1 MNNVLIHPAY
11 FGSIAQYVA
20 LAKAE
25 EIIYEECDN
34 YQKQTYRNRTYIYGA
49 NGKLLLNVPILHS
62 GVKGVKRL
70 YKDIKIEHQFNS
82 LTIHWKSLESA
93 YRTSP
98 YFEFYEDEL
107 APLFESKPEFL
118 LDFNYKCTEFILDC
132 LQLDITSKKTVNFEL
147 APEKTK
153 DYRHLANPKD
163 DSIGKNFEN
172 YIQVFQDKHGFIPNL
187 SILDLLFAEGPNAM
201 SYLERQKLSSNTI

>member
-1 MNNVLIHPAY
+1 MSKVLVHPCY

-25 EIIYEECDN
+25 EIVFEECDN
-34 YQKQTYRNRTYIYGA
+34 YQKQTYRNRSYIYGA
-49 NGKLLLNVPILHS
+49 NGKLLLNMPILHS

-70 YKDIKIEHQFNS
+70 YKDIKIEHQFNN
-82 LTIHWKSLESA
+82 LTIHWKSLQSA

-107 APLFESKPEFL
+107 APIFEGKPKFL

-132 LQLDITSKKTVNFEL
+132 LQLDTSITKTTEFEFE
-147 APEKTK
+147 PINIS
-153 DYRHLANPKD
+153 DFRHLANPKNLTV
-163 DSIGKNFEN
+163 GANFES
-172 YIQVFQDKHGFIPNL
+172 YIQVFQDKHGFIHNL
-187 SILDLLFAEGPNAM
+187 SILDLLFAEGPNAL
-201 SYLERQKLSSNTI
+201 SYLERQKV

>member
-1 MNNVLIHPAY
+1 MSKALVHPCY

-20 LAKAE
+20 LAKAK
-25 EIIYEECDN
+25 EIVFEECDN

-49 NGKLLLNVPILHS
+49 NGKLLLNMPILHS

-70 YKDIKIEHQFNS
+70 YKDIKIEHQFNTM
-82 LTIHWKSLESA
+82 TIHWKSLESA

-107 APLFESKPEFL
+107 APLFEDKPEFL
-118 LDFNYKCTEFILDC
+118 LDFNYKCTQFIMDC
-132 LQLDITSKKTVNFEL
+132 LQLEVPII
-147 APEKTK
+147 KTK
-153 DYRHLANPKD
+153 DFELHPKNVEDFRNLANPKD
-163 DSIGKNFEN
+163 ALIGANFEN

-187 SILDLLFAEGPNAM
+187 SILDLLFAEGPNALN
-201 SYLERQKLSSNTI
+201 YLERQNL

>member
-1 MNNVLIHPAY
+1 MLNNVLLHPSY

-20 LAKAE
+20 LAKTKE
-25 EIIYEECDN
+25 VVFEECDN
-34 YQKQTYRNRTYIYGA
+34 YQKQTYRNRSYIYGA
-49 NGKLLLNVPILHS
+49 NGKLLLNLPVLHT
-62 GVKGVKRL
+62 GVKGQKRL

-82 LTIHWKSLESA
+82 LTIHWKSLQSA

-107 APLFESKPEFL
+107 APIFEGKPEFL

-132 LQLDITSKKTVNFEL
+132 LQIDMSITKTTTFNLNENN
-147 APEKTK
+147 
-153 DYRHLANPKD
+153 DYRYLVNPKD
-163 DSIGKNFEN
+163 KRIGANFES

-187 SILDLLFAEGPNAM
+187 SILDLLFAEGPNALT
-201 SYLERQKLSSNTI
+201 YLEKQSL